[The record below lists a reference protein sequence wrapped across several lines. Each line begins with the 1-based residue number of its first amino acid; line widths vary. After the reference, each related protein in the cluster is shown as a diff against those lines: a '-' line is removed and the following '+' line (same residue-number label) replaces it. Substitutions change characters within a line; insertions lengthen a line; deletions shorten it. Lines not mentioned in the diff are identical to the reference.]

1 MIKSIG
7 ELNKQIEVLR
17 IKNEKDAEGFYIPEE
32 SSIVKCWAAVRDGTY
47 KANEHFAAALGRSSE
62 ITEFIVRDV
71 IVRKHKIGAG
81 LYIRFEGELYRII
94 ARPYN
99 AVHARDYV
107 KISAEAVSEVS
118 G

>member
-7 ELNKQIEVLR
+7 ELNKRIVVLR
-17 IKNEKDAEGFYIPEE
+17 ITNEKDSEGFYD
-32 SSIVKCWAAVRDGTY
+32 SSEVKVVECWAAVRDGTY
-47 KANEHFAAALGRSSE
+47 KANEHFAAALGRATE
-62 ITEFIVRDV
+62 ITEFVVRDA
-71 IVRKHKIGAG
+71 IARKYKIGAG
-81 LYIRFEGELYRII
+81 MFIRFEGELYRII

-99 AVHARDYV
+99 ASHARDFV